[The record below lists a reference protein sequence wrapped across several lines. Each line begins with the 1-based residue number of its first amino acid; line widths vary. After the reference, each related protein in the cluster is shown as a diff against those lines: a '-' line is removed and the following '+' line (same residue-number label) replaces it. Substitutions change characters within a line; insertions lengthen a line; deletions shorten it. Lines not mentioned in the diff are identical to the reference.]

1 MASDNGHVSPQQPVK
16 RYTRN
21 SRACRR
27 CRRLRTKCVNDG
39 GQAPCKPCRQAN
51 QECIFLRRG
60 EPDLDREFR
69 RPRNR
74 PRPSGA
80 STLSPAS
87 PVQAYAD
94 PIHRVDELV
103 EDTLPEL
110 LPPFDELLEGVHIF
124 TTSFFQLGFIP
135 KTLFFE
141 RLRKDPDSV
150 GTFLLL
156 SILSISARFTP
167 SLVKRYDG
175 ASNATEL
182 FLSRAAALVPT
193 QMYKPSLEA
202 TQGLFLMSIA
212 EWGTGDKHRSS
223 MHMGMAVTMAGILRL
238 HREETYRLN
247 EDATAEEFVHAEAAR
262 RTFWMLESYNSLL
275 SGSSS
280 PVSISY
286 RDISALLPCSETEF
300 AFGAITGAR
309 AAMAG
314 TIPAIEEPSLA
325 HCSTRSLFATLL
337 QTHNLWGRVARA
349 VSSDQQESIIANE
362 YTNLSNA
369 LDYFEQNVPLL
380 HRWSIWNLRGF
391 KAEGLDLAYYSAVMA
406 LRLCHIVLRRR
417 YLHDRPQQTELDLQ
431 SNTTI
436 ELFQNMLLLHEQID
450 AFFEFRSPE
459 QGFPALIV
467 FCVYVCG
474 SLANHLYQQPQIC
487 PAIAPE
493 AEGILRNSL
502 VGLGELQD
510 AWPLARKWNAAL
522 CNASAVPSPN
532 DTADPARSEN
542 TEIQR
547 SSRMNDLNMTDD
559 WAHPISSPPFSVRLN
574 DPFPT
579 DVMLME
585 FEAYTWS
592 DLFTSFS

>member
-1 MASDNGHVSPQQPVK
+1 MTSQSGTDTVNKQPVK

-39 GQAPCKPCRQAN
+39 GQAPCEPCRQTN

-69 RPRNR
+69 RPRTR
-74 PRPSGA
+74 PRQSIA
-80 STLSPAS
+80 STVSPTSPIQVAS
-87 PVQAYAD
+87 SHCATEFTENA
-94 PIHRVDELV
+94 
-103 EDTLPEL
+103 LPEL
-110 LPPFDELLEGVHIF
+110 LPPFEELFEGTHTF

-141 RLRKDPDSV
+141 RLRKDPDSI

-156 SILSISARFTP
+156 GILSISARFTP
-167 SLVKRYDG
+167 SLVKRYGG

-182 FLSRAAALVPT
+182 FLSRAAALVPS
-193 QMYKPSLEA
+193 QMYNPSLEA

-238 HREETYRLN
+238 HREETYHLHK
-247 EDATAEEFVHAEAAR
+247 DATAEEFVHAEAAR

-300 AFGAITGAR
+300 AFGAMTGPR

-314 TIPAIEEPSLA
+314 TIPVLEDPSLA

-349 VSSDQQESIIANE
+349 VSSDQQESIANE
-362 YTNLSNA
+362 YTDLSNA
-369 LDYFEQNVPLL
+369 LDNFEHNVPLL
-380 HRWSIWNLRGF
+380 HRWSSWNLRGF

-417 YLHDRPQQTELDLQ
+417 YLHDRLQQNDLNVDLEN
-431 SNTTI
+431 NTTT

-450 AFFEFRSPE
+450 AFFEYRSPE

-487 PAIAPE
+487 PSIAPH
-493 AEGILRNSL
+493 AESVLCKSL
-502 VGLGELQD
+502 TGLGQLQD

-532 DTADPARSEN
+532 EFSNEAQVEDQDLSTNARGGDL
-542 TEIQR
+542 T
-547 SSRMNDLNMTDD
+547 MNGD
-559 WAHPISSPPFSVRLN
+559 WDRPISPPAFSVRLN

-585 FEAYTWS
+585 FEAYTWN